1 MNYTTIE
8 HIREIINDGAIYW
21 TLRDRNNSAILAEQ
35 TAAISAGDSY
45 DKLTRNIKEMRGDF
59 IKLSLSQRN
68 PAEKNAGGNVKNY
81 GPYNIEIQNAGN
93 VAAAISGPP
102 IFNQVG
108 PTWLEHISL
117 MRENE
122 RLTWQAKD
130 LERQINE
137 AQNGKIEKIA
147 GYFAPLLDRII
158 PGQQIAQ
165 TPPQVSAAPLTFT
178 VPDETTY
185 KNLYEVSQRPYFNEV
200 LNRLNAGGEFLWN
213 QVLENLNITND
224 ANI

>member
-1 MNYTTIE
+1 MNFTTLE

-93 VAAAISGPP
+93 AAAAISGPP
-102 IFNQVG
+102 IFNQAG

-165 TPPQVSAAPLTFT
+165 TPPQVSAAPYTFSVADQETFT
-178 VPDETTY
+178 NLSIVSNYPNFTY
-185 KNLYEVSQRPYFNEV
+185 VLKYLSDKGPEFWNNLIEQLKNSE
-200 LNRLNAGGEFLWN
+200 NAVN
-213 QVLENLNITND
+213 
-224 ANI
+224 